1 MRARR
6 PARARPRPAP
16 GCARRGASSGSPCS
30 ACASARRR
38 ARGTSRR
45 AGRDV
50 HRLERGELVGT
61 SSSSRIAVRALA
73 VVLLFI
79 VPPWFARAVLA
90 RRGMTASSPVEDK
103 ARAGESRDLTTYLRC
118 AAARRRAAPCATC
131 RGASRRGRQRPRRG
145 VARSRRGAPRRSR
158 GQPQLRRAASSGSS
172 LPQVGNAVRRDETG
186 QEIVTDPTSP
196 IDRGGSV

>member
-38 ARGTSRR
+38 ARATSQR

-73 VVLLFI
+73 VALLFI
-79 VPPWFARAVLA
+79 VPPWFARASCSRVV
-90 RRGMTASSPVEDK
+90 GMTASSPVEDK
-103 ARAGESRDLTTYLRC
+103 ARAGESRRPHDVPPC

-131 RGASRRGRQRPRRG
+131 RGASRRGRQPPRRG
-145 VARSRRGAPRRSR
+145 VARSRRRLSARSGAA
-158 GQPQLRRAASSGSS
+158 AASQGRVFGIVASTGGKRG
-172 LPQVGNAVRRDETG
+172 PARRNGTG
-186 QEIVTDPTSP
+186 
-196 IDRGGSV
+196 DRHRPHVPH